1 MQRIQISTNQAPAAI
16 GPYSQAIRSGQFIF
30 TAGQVALDPAS
41 GEIVG
46 ADVQAQTHRVLQ
58 NLQAV
63 LTSAGSSLANVVKTT
78 VFLSSMS
85 DFQAMNAVY
94 ATYLASPH
102 QPVQQWLSPNYH
114 ARHSSRL
121 NALLSSTN
129 NKVTGENQVN
139 AATIWRSTLE
149 RLETA
154 PIDEVSKAWLQ
165 SAQLAD
171 APNSGADDIDAVS
184 LATQDKASNFI

>member
-30 TAGQVALDPAS
+30 TAGQVALDPTS

-46 ADVQAQTHRVLQ
+46 TDVQAQTHRVLQ

-94 ATYLASPH
+94 ATYFG
-102 QPVQQWLSPNYH
+102 QPAP
-114 ARHSSRL
+114 A
-121 NALLSSTN
+121 
-129 NKVTGENQVN
+129 
-139 AATIWRSTLE
+139 RSTVAVAELPRKALVE
-149 RLETA
+149 IECIA
-154 PIDEVSKAWLQ
+154 VIDE
-165 SAQLAD
+165 
-171 APNSGADDIDAVS
+171 
-184 LATQDKASNFI
+184 